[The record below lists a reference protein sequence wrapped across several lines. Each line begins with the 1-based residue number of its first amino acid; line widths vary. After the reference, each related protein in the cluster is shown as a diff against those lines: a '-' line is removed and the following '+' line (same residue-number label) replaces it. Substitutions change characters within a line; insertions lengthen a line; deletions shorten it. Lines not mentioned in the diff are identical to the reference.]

1 VFSFKKEYMSDD
13 DYIKILT
20 GTATAEEKKS
30 FYGRLDSDPAL
41 RDEYAGLLK
50 LWDLSGISS
59 LKVPENRKREMFSRF
74 WSATRKKERSR
85 VMKLMT
91 PLIRYAAII
100 LIALLAGYLIRYV
113 TSRPAE
119 IPFYAEFHSSA
130 GSISSATLSDGSYI
144 WLNAN
149 TRLSVELTQNN
160 VLAKLEGEAYF
171 NVPHNP
177 EREFIIDIG
186 RIRVH
191 DLGTEFNISSYTD
204 RDVCKVTLLDG
215 DLDITDIAGN
225 VIRNLDV
232 GETFNFSRKASTYS
246 VEKIDPG
253 LVTGWMEGKFVFI
266 DRTLAEI
273 CEELE
278 KWYGITIVIEKE
290 SMRDVRYTSVMK
302 RTTTVKSVLEMLK
315 VTTKIKYTIEE
326 KKEGKDIIRL
336 Q

>member
-1 VFSFKKEYMSDD
+1 MSED

-20 GTATAEEKKS
+20 GTATAEEMKS
-30 FYGRLDSDPAL
+30 FYDRLDGDPAL
-41 RDEYAGLLK
+41 REEYAGLLK

-74 WSATRKKERSR
+74 WSKTRTQERSR
-85 VMKLMT
+85 ILKLTT
-91 PLIRYAAII
+91 PLLRYAAII
-100 LIALLAGYLIRYV
+100 LMALLAGYLIRYV

-119 IPFYAEFHSSA
+119 IPFYAEFQSSA

-149 TRLSVELTQNN
+149 TRLSVEQTPKNI
-160 VLAKLEGEAYF
+160 LAKLEGEAYF

-186 RIRVH
+186 RIRVR
-191 DLGTEFNISSYTD
+191 DLGTEFNISSYPD
-204 RDVCKVTLLDG
+204 DDGSKVTLLQG
-215 DLDITDIAGN
+215 DIDITDSAGK
-225 VIRNLDV
+225 VIRNLET
-232 GETFNFSRKASTYS
+232 GETFHFNRDANTYS
-246 VEKIDPG
+246 VQRIDPE
-253 LVTGWMEGKFVFI
+253 LITGWMEGKFVFI

-278 KWYGITIVIEKE
+278 KWYGITIIIEKPG
-290 SMRDVRYTSVMK
+290 MRDVRYTSVMK

>member
-1 VFSFKKEYMSDD
+1 MSEDQL
-13 DYIKILT
+13 KILT
-20 GTATAEEKKS
+20 GTATAGEKER
-30 FYGRLDSDPAL
+30 FYGMLNSNPEL
-41 RDEYAGLLK
+41 REEYFRLLK
-50 LWDLSGISS
+50 LWDLSKIGSI
-59 LKVPENRKREMFSRF
+59 KVFETRKRELFKEFWTKTRFSGKSSSLQF
-74 WSATRKKERSR
+74 AA
-85 VMKLMT
+85 
-91 PLIRYAAII
+91 PLLRYAAII
-100 LIALLAGYLIRYV
+100 LLAMATGYLIRMS
-113 TSRPAE
+113 TARPIE
-119 IPFYAEFHSSA
+119 IPFHAVFQSST

-149 TRLSVELTQNN
+149 SRISVDQTSGNI
-160 VLAKLEGEAYF
+160 LAQLDGEAYF

-186 RIRVH
+186 RLRVR
-191 DLGTEFNISSYTD
+191 DLGTEFNISSYLG

-215 DLDITDIAGN
+215 DLDITDYEGN
-225 VIRNLDV
+225 VIRNLDT
-232 GETFNFSRKASTYS
+232 GETFNFNRKSGKYS
-246 VEKIDPG
+246 VQRIDPG

-278 KWYGITIVIEKE
+278 KWYGITIIIENKDIGE
-290 SMRDVRYTSVMK
+290 VRYTSVMK

-315 VTTKIKYTIEE
+315 ITTKIKYTIEE